1 MADDLTP
8 EQRRRNMQ
16 AIRSKDTTIELRL
29 RKALWERGVRY
40 RKNYKKLIGKPDIA
54 ITKYKIA
61 VFCDS
66 DYWHGYDWENRNQRI
81 KSNRD
86 YWVPKIERNME
97 RDREVTVALQNEGW
111 LVLRFWE
118 WQIRKHLD
126 EFYPTTD
133 PQLFYRSVRLVQE
146 YKITKVL
153 PGHHQLDIPTSL
165 IGEIEDGFAQI
176 ERNGQLKQGNGL
188 FEFRDFQ
195 IQI

>member
-16 AIRSKDTTIELRL
+16 AIRSKDTTIELRM

-81 KSNRD
+81 KSNRN

-97 RDREVTVALQNEGW
+97 RDREVTAALQDEGW

-118 WQIRKHLD
+118 WQIRKHLN
-126 EFYPTTD
+126 ECVEVVLQFIEARK
-133 PQLFYRSVRLVQE
+133 QLS
-146 YKITKVL
+146 K
-153 PGHHQLDIPTSL
+153 
-165 IGEIEDGFAQI
+165 DGGAQ
-176 ERNGQLKQGNGL
+176 
-188 FEFRDFQ
+188 
-195 IQI
+195 

>member
-16 AIRSKDTTIELRL
+16 AIRSKDTTIELRM
-29 RKALWERGVRY
+29 RKALWERGIRY

-61 VFCDS
+61 IFCDS

-86 YWVPKIERNME
+86 YWVPKIERNMK
-97 RDREVTVALQNEGW
+97 RDREVTAALQEEGW

-118 WQIRKHLD
+118 WQIRKQLD
-126 EFYPTTD
+126 ECVEEVLQSIEARK
-133 PQLFYRSVRLVQE
+133 QLS
-146 YKITKVL
+146 K
-153 PGHHQLDIPTSL
+153 GS
-165 IGEIEDGFAQI
+165 GEQ
-176 ERNGQLKQGNGL
+176 
-188 FEFRDFQ
+188 
-195 IQI
+195 

>member
-16 AIRSKDTTIELRL
+16 AIRSKDTTIELRM

-40 RKNYKKLIGKPDIA
+40 RKNYKKLIGKPDIV

-97 RDREVTVALQNEGW
+97 RDREVTAALQDEGW

-118 WQIRKHLD
+118 WQIRKHLNECVEAVLQFIEARKQSLKD
-126 EFYPTTD
+126 GG
-133 PQLFYRSVRLVQE
+133 VQ
-146 YKITKVL
+146 
-153 PGHHQLDIPTSL
+153 
-165 IGEIEDGFAQI
+165 
-176 ERNGQLKQGNGL
+176 
-188 FEFRDFQ
+188 
-195 IQI
+195 

>member
-16 AIRSKDTTIELRL
+16 AIHSKDTTIELLL

-86 YWVPKIERNME
+86 YWVPKIERNMA
-97 RDREVTVALQNEGW
+97 RDREVTEALQRDGW

-118 WQIRKHLD
+118 WQIRKHLS
-126 EFYPTTD
+126 ECVE
-133 PQLFYRSVRLVQE
+133 SVFQA
-146 YKITKVL
+146 
-153 PGHHQLDIPTSL
+153 
-165 IGEIEDGFAQI
+165 IET
-176 ERNGQLKQGNGL
+176 RK
-188 FEFRDFQ
+188 
-195 IQI
+195 

>member
-16 AIRSKDTTIELRL
+16 AIRSKDTSIELAL
-29 RKALWERGVRY
+29 RKALWERGIRY

-97 RDREVTVALQNEGW
+97 RDREVTSALQSEGW
-111 LVLRFWE
+111 LVIRFWE
-118 WQIRKHLD
+118 WQIKKHLD
-126 EFYPTTD
+126 ECVEEVLRAVSTRS
-133 PQLFYRSVRLVQE
+133 QLQ
-146 YKITKVL
+146 K
-153 PGHHQLDIPTSL
+153 
-165 IGEIEDGFAQI
+165 
-176 ERNGQLKQGNGL
+176 
-188 FEFRDFQ
+188 
-195 IQI
+195 

>member
-8 EQRRRNMQ
+8 EQRRKNMQ

-97 RDREVTVALQNEGW
+97 RDREVTSALQSEGW

-118 WQIRKHLD
+118 WQIRKHLS
-126 EFYPTTD
+126 ECIETIL
-133 PQLFYRSVRLVQE
+133 QAIESRKALFQ
-146 YKITKVL
+146 
-153 PGHHQLDIPTSL
+153 
-165 IGEIEDGFAQI
+165 
-176 ERNGQLKQGNGL
+176 
-188 FEFRDFQ
+188 
-195 IQI
+195 

>member
-16 AIRSKDTTIELRL
+16 AIHSKDTTIELLL
-29 RKALWERGVRY
+29 RKALWECGVRY

-86 YWVPKIERNME
+86 YWVPKIERNMA
-97 RDREVTVALQNEGW
+97 RDREVTEALKRDGW

-118 WQIRKHLD
+118 WQIRKHLS
-126 EFYPTTD
+126 ECVE
-133 PQLFYRSVRLVQE
+133 SVLQA
-146 YKITKVL
+146 
-153 PGHHQLDIPTSL
+153 
-165 IGEIEDGFAQI
+165 IET
-176 ERNGQLKQGNGL
+176 RK
-188 FEFRDFQ
+188 
-195 IQI
+195 

>member
-8 EQRRRNMQ
+8 EQRRKNMQ
-16 AIRSKDTTIELRL
+16 AIRSQDTTIELRL

-86 YWVPKIERNME
+86 YWVPKIERNMA
-97 RDREVTVALQNEGW
+97 RDREVTSALENDGW

-118 WQIRKHLD
+118 WQIRKELD
-126 EFYPTTD
+126 VCVE
-133 PQLFYRSVRLVQE
+133 Q
-146 YKITKVL
+146 VL
-153 PGHHQLDIPTSL
+153 DAVNRRKC
-165 IGEIEDGFAQI
+165 E
-176 ERNGQLKQGNGL
+176 LKL
-188 FEFRDFQ
+188 
-195 IQI
+195 

>member
-8 EQRRRNMQ
+8 EQRHRNMQ
-16 AIRSKDTTIELRL
+16 AIRSTDTTIELRL
-29 RKALWERGVRY
+29 RKALWERGIRY
-40 RKNYKKLIGKPDIA
+40 RKNYKKLVGKPDIA

-97 RDREVTVALQNEGW
+97 RDREVTAALQNEGW

-118 WQIRKHLD
+118 WQIQKHLD
-126 EFYPTTD
+126 ECVEAIL
-133 PQLFYRSVRLVQE
+133 QA
-146 YKITKVL
+146 
-153 PGHHQLDIPTSL
+153 
-165 IGEIEDGFAQI
+165 IES
-176 ERNGQLKQGNGL
+176 RK
-188 FEFRDFQ
+188 
-195 IQI
+195 